1 MNGLRKI
8 RKFISSMPFAISILC
23 LLALACALSSLV
35 TQGQSYGTY
44 AEKYG
49 ERGAAL
55 ILALGLDDAYH
66 SWWFVGL
73 SGFLCLSLIFCNV
86 SRLPS
91 VIRKWKAHR
100 SAGDRPD
107 ASAPALAV
115 LPDHPEAVFSALRF
129 GSPGKSSTADGRE
142 ALRASRGSA
151 GLWGP
156 WICHLGILLLV
167 AGFALGQMTQ
177 KQYTVYGVPGQ
188 TKALGDTGL
197 AVTIDDFRTAL
208 REDGS
213 AEQYT
218 AALTVTDRATGR
230 QESGSTSVNE
240 PATLFGMKFYQNST
254 GYAARVTVLKEDA
267 PLQEETL
274 CVGEVLGVADR
285 PELAIC
291 FQAFYPDYVSEP
303 GSRPTTASGQ
313 MNHPAYLYMV
323 YYQGNLLG
331 MNVLQ
336 EEEKLTIDEYTVL
349 FSDPQAYTLLSVR
362 YDAFTPLA
370 LAGGI
375 VILIGLLLAFYIRP
389 ASLQAVRGEDG
400 AWTLSGECRR
410 GGALFQE
417 EIRDAVLKAGGSLL
431 PAEPAPETPEDRSG
445 DPENGGGTSEEE
457 GGL

>member
-1 MNGLRKI
+1 
-8 RKFISSMPFAISILC
+8 MPVAISLLC

-35 TQGQSYGTY
+35 TQGLSYSAY

-55 ILALGLDDAYH
+55 ILTLGLDDAYH
-66 SWWFVGL
+66 SWWFIGL

-100 SAGDRPD
+100 STGDRLNE
-107 ASAPALAV
+107 SAPALAV

-129 GSPGKSSTADGRE
+129 VRPGKIRTEDGRE

-188 TKALGDTGL
+188 TKPLGDTGL
-197 AVTIDDFRTAL
+197 AVTIDDFRTKL
-208 REDGS
+208 REDDTV
-213 AEQYT
+213 EQYT
-218 AALTVTDRATGR
+218 ATLTVTDQTTGR

-240 PATLFGMKFYQNST
+240 PASLFGMKFYQNST
-254 GYAARVTVLKEDA
+254 GYAARVTVLKENE
-267 PLQEETL
+267 PLQEETI

-291 FQAFYPDYVSEP
+291 FQAFYPDYVLES
-303 GSRPTTASGQ
+303 GSGPMTASGQ
-313 MNHPAYLYMV
+313 MNNPAYLYMV

-336 EEEKLTIDEYTVL
+336 GDEKLTIDEYTVL
-349 FSDPQAYTLLSVR
+349 FSDPQAYTLLAVR

-375 VILIGLLLAFYIRP
+375 VILIGLLLAFYVRP

-400 AWTLSGECRR
+400 TWALSGECRR

-417 EIRDAVLKAGGSLL
+417 EVRDAALKAGGRLL
-431 PAEPAPETPEDRSG
+431 PAEAEPDVPADRSG
-445 DPENGGGTSEEE
+445 NPENDGGTGMEK
-457 GGL
+457 GGM